1 MDSNI
6 NAYKVLKYMKVLVP
20 VVAVGIVLTIVT
32 FAITITNLVK
42 INREFDETQ
51 ISDTTT
57 AISSTITT
65 TTTTN
70 PTTTGQPLP
79 NDILDIYIRINDVMN
94 HLQEFQ
100 KTATV
105 GNGTRAINTVGFNG
119 TLDYIIDTLRNHTN
133 YNVTTSFSPVR
144 LFSLLRNPILTSS
157 INGTIRNYTY

>member
-1 MDSNI
+1 
-6 NAYKVLKYMKVLVP
+6 MKVLIP

-32 FAITITNLVK
+32 FAITVTTLVK

-65 TTTTN
+65 TTTTTN

-79 NDILDIYIRINDVMN
+79 NDTLATYIRINDVMN
-94 HLQEFQ
+94 HLQELQ
-100 KTATV
+100 KIVTV

-119 TLDYIIDTLRNHTN
+119 TLD
-133 YNVTTSFSPVR
+133 
-144 LFSLLRNPILTSS
+144 
-157 INGTIRNYTY
+157 